1 MLLSLLLASLFT
13 FVELN
18 CENLFDCEHDSLK
31 EDTEY
36 LPDSYHRWNHY
47 KYWQKLNHIGQEII
61 ACGGDSATWQ
71 LPDMVAL
78 CEVENDS
85 VMRDLTKRSL
95 LRRAGYEYVMTD
107 GPDIRGI
114 DVALLYHPMSFQLI
128 RSHAVRVRP
137 PKGMRP
143 TRDLLYASGLLIDGD
158 TLHVIVVHAPSRYGG
173 ERSTRAYRL
182 AVADRIGAT
191 VDSIRHCDPH
201 ARILMAGDFNDSAQ
215 SAMLRAIIDHDMH
228 DLSAEASGSHGARGT
243 YRYHGQWER
252 IDHVLCS
259 SSMIAALRQCTI
271 GDFPFL
277 LEEDP
282 KYGGVRPLR
291 TFYGARYLNGYSDHL
306 PLIARFSF

>member
-1 MLLSLLLASLFT
+1 MLSLLLVSLFT

-31 EDTEY
+31 DDTEY
-36 LPDSYHRWNHY
+36 LPDSYHHWNHY

-61 ACGGDSATWQ
+61 ACGEDTAGWQ

-95 LRRAGYEYVMTD
+95 LRRAGYEYVMTNS
-107 GPDIRGI
+107 PDVRGI

-128 RSHAVRVRP
+128 HSHAIRITP
-137 PKGMRP
+137 LKNMRP
-143 TRDLLYASGLLIDGD
+143 TRDLLYACGVLLSGD
-158 TLHVIVVHAPSRYGG
+158 TLHVIVVHAPSRYSG
-173 ERSTRAYRL
+173 ELSTRAHRL
-182 AVADRIGAT
+182 LVAERINAT
-191 VDSIRHCDPH
+191 VDSIRHCSPD
-201 ARILMAGDFNDSAQ
+201 ARIIMAGDFNDTAYS
-215 SAMLRAIIDHDMH
+215 STLRVILQRGVQDISSDAT
-228 DLSAEASGSHGARGT
+228 GVNGARGT
-243 YRYHGQWER
+243 YRYHGRWES

-259 SSMIAALRQCTI
+259 PSVAGKLHQCTI

-277 LEEDP
+277 LEEDR
-282 KYGGVRPLR
+282 KYGGVHPLR
-291 TFYGARYLNGYSDHL
+291 TYNGAHYQNGYSDHL